1 MKIIKRKYF
10 MSLVF
15 DLVLLLVGSGILY
28 QLSLSALNQVSLNAL
43 IYVIINSLI
52 LGAVLLDIVF
62 EYALYRRALLVASVV
77 AAMTQQDLDEEEY
90 LQ

>member
-1 MKIIKRKYF
+1 

-28 QLSLSALNQVSLNAL
+28 QLSLSILNQSSLDTL
-43 IYVIINSLI
+43 VYVVINSLI

-62 EYALYRRALLVASVV
+62 EYVLYRRVLRVAMF
-77 AAMTQQDLDEEEY
+77 AMAMSQSEEDFQE
-90 LQ
+90 